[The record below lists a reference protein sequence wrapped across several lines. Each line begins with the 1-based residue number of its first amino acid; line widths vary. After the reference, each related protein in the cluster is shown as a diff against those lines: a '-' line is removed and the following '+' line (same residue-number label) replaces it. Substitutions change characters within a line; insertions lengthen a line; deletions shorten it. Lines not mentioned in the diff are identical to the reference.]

1 MLDPFHDLCNPLLM
15 LQQYRHHNRLKRP
28 WTSDH
33 DPSLDV
39 QLGAVKEPIGDRLK
53 GAKRR
58 KRLAHGSVE
67 GVYRS
72 FVGRGSINKTWML
85 QAPYLSE
92 GPLEYDA
99 CYGDSARVGMGWGRI
114 RDETCTACRS
124 FAWVRTRQ

>member
-1 MLDPFHDLCNPLLM
+1 MLLLRVMPVQKSRAVMLDPFHDLCNPLVM
-15 LQQYRHHNRLKRP
+15 LQQYRHHNRLERP

-72 FVGRGSINKTWML
+72 FVGRDSINKTLM
-85 QAPYLSE
+85 S
-92 GPLEYDA
+92 
-99 CYGDSARVGMGWGRI
+99 
-114 RDETCTACRS
+114 
-124 FAWVRTRQ
+124 